1 MSTSPVFEWL
11 SAEIGMRTGFDVLKS
26 RGTLRLA
33 LHGVGLEPRTLT
45 KEQAELV
52 VERVLP
58 GELKLRGFADAE
70 QRCLHIGAALKL
82 AHFTQVVPES
92 AESAFARLGRKL

>member
-11 SAEIGMRTGFDVLKS
+11 CAELGVRTGFDVLKS

-33 LHGVGLEPRTLT
+33 LHGAGLEPRTLT

-52 VERVLP
+52 VARVLP
-58 GELKLRGFADAE
+58 GELKLRGFADAP
-70 QRCLHIGAALKL
+70 QRCSQIGLALKL
-82 AHFTQVVPES
+82 MHFTQAVPES
-92 AESAFARLGRKL
+92 AEHTFARLGRK

>member
-11 SAEIGMRTGFDVLKS
+11 CTEIGTRTGFDVLKS

-33 LHGVGLEPRTLT
+33 LHGAGLEPRTLT

-52 VERVLP
+52 VARVLP

-70 QRCLHIGAALKL
+70 QRCLMIGAALKL
-82 AHFTQVVPES
+82 ARFTKVVPES
-92 AESAFARLGRKL
+92 AESTFARLGRKL